1 MRYTTVLDITSA
13 PWYRNKNVVLVYLH
27 MSLTCGYHDDDRD
40 LYTRSIRSLAI
51 DSGMTLSA
59 TRHALQVL
67 QRDRILTRE
76 GNAWRVKKWLPSDS
90 QTVTPRPKTE
100 KAKKLQDIATE
111 RRLQE
116 ERNDAL
122 RQKENADREK
132 LRNDG
137 KTPYMLYYES
147 KVQAAENGDLEAAEI
162 VRKNRHV
169 YLEHKR
175 QIEEENKKKK

>member
-67 QRDRILTRE
+67 QRDRIITRD

-90 QTVTPRPKTE
+90 QTITSRPKTE
-100 KAKKLQDIATE
+100 KAKKLQDVATE

-122 RQKENADREK
+122 RQKEKDYWDK
-132 LRNDG
+132 VRNDG

-162 VRKNRHV
+162 VRKNRQF
-169 YLEHKR
+169 YLEQKR
-175 QIEEENKKKK
+175 KIEEEIQKKK